1 MTTATSLHVR
11 AFPVKVRDNSTG
23 AERSELVVLTK
34 EQLQACQIV
43 GQSCKELIHRLCE
56 RSGLSVLDIGTPEK
70 REISMNLEELYK
82 LHKRTNHTEKTGSVM
97 R

>member
-56 RSGLSVLDIGTPEK
+56 RSGFSVLDIGTPEK

-82 LHKRTNHTEKTGSVM
+82 LHKRTSHRSEVGT
-97 R
+97 

>member
-11 AFPVKVRDNSTG
+11 AFSVKVRDNSTG

-43 GQSCKELIHRLCE
+43 GQSCKELIRRLCE
-56 RSGLSVLDIGTPEK
+56 RSGFSVLDIGTPEK

-82 LHKRTNHTEKTGSVM
+82 LHKRTSTDHRSEVGA
-97 R
+97 

>member
-1 MTTATSLHVR
+1 MKTAFSIQVR
-11 AFPVKVRDNSTG
+11 AFPVKVHDHHTG

-43 GQSCKELIHRLCE
+43 GQSSKELIQRICE

-70 REISMNLEELYK
+70 REISMNLEELYM
-82 LHKRTNHTEKTGSVM
+82 LHKRTNHRLEVEI
-97 R
+97 

>member
-23 AERSELVVLTK
+23 TERSELVVLTK
-34 EQLQACQIV
+34 EHLQACQIV

-70 REISMNLEELYK
+70 REISINLEELYK
-82 LHKRTNHTEKTGSVM
+82 LHKRTSHRSEVGA
-97 R
+97 